1 MLNEQ
6 ELNKLAQMIPA
17 KTRYAVI
24 ASWAD
29 VEETAEEWDDF
40 EHVDYRN
47 RWEDA
52 CDCKRRI
59 EADGLMAYIVEPAQP
74 LHFVVYYAK
83 QGRDSRGGTRG
94 PQDVSLS
101 ETFADIE
108 SARKECERLFE
119 YEKDELRI
127 CLHRNAKEHRYDV
140 AFAYV
145 AAEWSDGEDAWDAL
159 SRADKDAVNAAS
171 FECSGQDIIDEDNS
185 DNDED

>member
-1 MLNEQ
+1 MLSNE
-6 ELNKLAQMIPA
+6 ELSKLESMIPA

-24 ASWAD
+24 ASWIG
-29 VEETAEEWDDF
+29 VEESAEEWDDF

-47 RWEDA
+47 RWDDA

-74 LHFVVYYAK
+74 MRFVVYYAK

-94 PQDVSLS
+94 PQDVSMS
-101 ETFADIE
+101 EPFADIG

-127 CLHRNAKEHRYDV
+127 CVCRNAKEHRHDV

-145 AAEWSDGEDAWDAL
+145 SAEWSDGEDAWDAL
-159 SRADKDAVNAAS
+159 SRADKDAVDAAS
-171 FECSGQDIIDEDNS
+171 FECSGQDILNEDNS
-185 DNDED
+185 DSED